1 MTYQFTFKEK
11 TFGEETYSTVD
22 IDVMNFDAK
31 LRDLGSNLGLSIMS
45 MEPRDTTIF
54 KSLPLEVRIIT

>member
-45 MEPRDTTIF
+45 MEP
-54 KSLPLEVRIIT
+54 